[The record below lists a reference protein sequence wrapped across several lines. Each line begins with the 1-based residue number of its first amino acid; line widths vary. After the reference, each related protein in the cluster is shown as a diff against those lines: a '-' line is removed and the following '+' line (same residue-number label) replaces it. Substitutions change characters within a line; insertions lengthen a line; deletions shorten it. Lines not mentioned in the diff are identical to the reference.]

1 MSSPCSGSS
10 SCARTVGLPRSACK
24 VVHVT
29 SAHPVRD
36 IRIFTKQCRTLA
48 AAGYD
53 VVLVAQHDRDELV
66 DGVTIRAVP
75 PARSRRERMT
85 RTAFR
90 AIRAA
95 ASEDASLYHL
105 HDPELLVW
113 APLLRL
119 RGGRVV
125 FDMHENTPVGITTKG
140 WVPAWARQG
149 LSRIVQWA
157 ERLLLAGTPVVFAE
171 TAYGKD
177 YPWVRRSA
185 TVLNMPLVEELLALN
200 VTKHPIFTI
209 GYLGLIGSQRGAGI
223 MLDAADI
230 LASRGRRFGVEL
242 VGPIAEPFRTELA
255 RRQASATYPLCAP
268 GYVPPRQGWERMA
281 RCHVGLAVL
290 ASTQNNRMSYPTK
303 IFEYMALGIP
313 VITSDFPLYR
323 AVIEE
328 SRCGF
333 CIDPH
338 SPEILA
344 DKIEWLMSHP
354 DEAAA
359 MGERGRDE
367 TRHRFNWKPEADK
380 LLRLYDELLPVA
392 PGASVTRG
400 ARA

>member
-1 MSSPCSGSS
+1 MS
-10 SCARTVGLPRSACK
+10 ALK

-53 VVLVAQHDRDELV
+53 VVFVAQHDRDEVV
-66 DGVTIRAVP
+66 DGVKIRAVR

-85 RTAFR
+85 GTAFR

-95 ASEDASLYHL
+95 AAENAALYHL

-119 RGGRVV
+119 RAGRVV
-125 FDMHENTPVGITTKG
+125 FDMHENTPVAITTKE
-140 WVPAWARQG
+140 WVPAWGRQG
-149 LSRIVQWA
+149 LSRVVRWA

-177 YPWVRRSA
+177 YPWVRRSV

-200 VTKHPIFTI
+200 VTKHPLFTI
-209 GYLGLIGSQRGAGI
+209 GYLGLIGSRRGAGI

-230 LASRGRRFGVEL
+230 LARRGLRFGVEL
-242 VGPIAEPFRTELA
+242 IGRVAEPFRAELA
-255 RRQASATYPLCAP
+255 RRQAAAAYPLHTS

-323 AVIEE
+323 AVVDE

-338 SPEILA
+338 SPGILA

-359 MGERGRDE
+359 MGQRGRE
-367 TRHRFNWKPEADK
+367 ATRHRFNWQPEAEK
-380 LLRLYDELLPVA
+380 LLRLYEELLPVA
-392 PGASVTRG
+392 AGDSVARG